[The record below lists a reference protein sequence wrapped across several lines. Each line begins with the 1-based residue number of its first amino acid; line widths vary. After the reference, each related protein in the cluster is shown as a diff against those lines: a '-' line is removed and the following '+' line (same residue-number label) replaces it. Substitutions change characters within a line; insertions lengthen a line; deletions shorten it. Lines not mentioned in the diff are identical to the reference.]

1 MNTMRP
7 IILITSLLLGGCEAL
22 GGAAGALGVQAL
34 TLGGQGV
41 VSAIEEDI
49 KETREDRAR
58 RKAIV
63 AVIMQSC
70 LAHAGSLDVWEDKKA
85 IFNECLKLS
94 DDNQHALL
102 IERLKMRLDK
112 AKVPK

>member
-1 MNTMRP
+1 MKR
-7 IILITSLLLGGCEAL
+7 IILSVVIGLFLGGCEAI
-22 GGAAGALGVQAL
+22 GGAAGALGMQAL

-70 LAHAGSLDVWEDKKA
+70 LTHAGSLDVWKEKKA
-85 IFNECLKLS
+85 VFNECLEFS
-94 DDNQHALL
+94 DNNQHALL
-102 IERLKMRLDK
+102 IERLKSRLGK
-112 AKVPK
+112 AGAAK

>member
-1 MNTMRP
+1 MKP
-7 IILITSLLLGGCEAL
+7 LLLLSAALFLGGCEAI
-22 GGAAGALGVQAL
+22 GGAAGALGMQAL

-58 RKAIV
+58 RKATV
-63 AVIMQSC
+63 AVIMQAC
-70 LAHAGSLDVWEDKKA
+70 LTHAGSLDVWVEKKA
-85 IFNECLKLS
+85 VFDECLKFS

-102 IERLKMRLDK
+102 IERLKSRLGK
-112 AKVPK
+112 AEVPK